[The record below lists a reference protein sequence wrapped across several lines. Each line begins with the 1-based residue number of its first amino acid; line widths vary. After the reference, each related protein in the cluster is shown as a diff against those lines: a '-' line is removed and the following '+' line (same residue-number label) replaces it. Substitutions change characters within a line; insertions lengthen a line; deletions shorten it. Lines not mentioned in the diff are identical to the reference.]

1 MCILHCA
8 LHYRAPHNLWLMTIK
23 SKAAH
28 DSLKIMG
35 RNIKWIFPKGFSEY
49 KCVNNISKMATQW
62 IMHRPHR
69 PGREGRGWK
78 YSVQM
83 EPSPAQPS
91 PATEPRLV
99 QLQTLQGYRVLQNI
113 WIWLIWQASLLNLV
127 FINKCRNQKWNDSK
141 LNKVRQIS
149 QKSNF
154 ISVSLGSNILQSKI
168 TNIFLFKKTHDIH
181 KTLKIP
187 IYRPVRF
194 TRWSAT
200 PCI

>member
-1 MCILHCA
+1 MNN
-8 LHYRAPHNLWLMTIK
+8 APSTQTGEGG
-23 SKAAH
+23 S
-28 DSLKIMG
+28 
-35 RNIKWIFPKGFSEY
+35 RVEIFSADG
-49 KCVNNISKMATQW
+49 AQ
-62 IMHRPHR
+62 
-69 PGREGRGWK
+69 
-78 YSVQM
+78 
-83 EPSPAQPS
+83 PSPAQPS

-154 ISVSLGSNILQSKI
+154 ISVSNGSNILQSKI

-181 KTLKIP
+181 KALKIP